1 MNYISPINYAQT
13 LNTFKAGNFINEESG
28 EEVVE
33 EEIEETAPK
42 KMSPA
47 RKKLEVI
54 KQGLSPD
61 KQEQLEEYLDAMEE
75 IKKEIK
81 KLIGEGADQ
90 VQETGGNMMNKILH
104 IDPPIKETK
113 KKAKK

>member
-1 MNYISPINYAQT
+1 VNYISPINYAQT
-13 LNTFKAGNFINEESG
+13 LNTFKAGTFINEES

-33 EEIEETAPK
+33 EEVEETAPK

-47 RKKLEVI
+47 RQKLEVI

-61 KQEQLEEYLDAMEE
+61 KQEQLEEYLNAMEE

-81 KLIGEGADQ
+81 KLVEEGSHQ
-90 VQETGGNMMNKILH
+90 MQETGGDQMHKWMH
-104 IDPPIKETK
+104 ETE

>member
-1 MNYISPINYAQT
+1 VNYISPINYAQT
-13 LNTFKAGNFINEESG
+13 LNTFRAGTFINEEAEDALEEDL
-28 EEVVE
+28 EEVE
-33 EEIEETAPK
+33 PK
-42 KMSPA
+42 KMSEA
-47 RKKLEVI
+47 RKKLQVI

-81 KLIGEGADQ
+81 KLVEEGSHQ
-90 VQETGGNMMNKILH
+90 MQETGGDQMHKWMH
-104 IDPPIKETK
+104 ETK

>member
-1 MNYISPINYAQT
+1 VNYISPINYAQT
-13 LNTFKAGNFINEESG
+13 LNTFKAGTFINEES

-47 RKKLEVI
+47 RQKLEVI

-61 KQEQLEEYLDAMEE
+61 KQEQIEEYLNAMEE

-81 KLIGEGADQ
+81 KLVGEAAHQ
-90 VQETGGNMMNKILH
+90 VKEETGGNMMNRIL
-104 IDPPIKETK
+104 KVSETE

>member
-13 LNTFKAGNFINEESG
+13 LNTFKAGNFINEESD
-28 EEVVE
+28 EVPQKEVE
-33 EEIEETAPK
+33 EAVPK

-81 KLIGEGADQ
+81 KLVGEGADQ
-90 VQETGGNMMNKILH
+90 VQETGGNMMNRWM
-104 IDPPIKETK
+104 KESK
-113 KKAKK
+113 KK

>member
-1 MNYISPINYAQT
+1 VNYISPINYAQT
-13 LNTFKAGNFINEESG
+13 LNTFKGGNFINEEAEEEL
-28 EEVVE
+28 EEVE
-33 EEIEETAPK
+33 PK
-42 KMSPA
+42 KMSEA
-47 RKKLEVI
+47 RKKLKVI

-81 KLIGEGADQ
+81 KLVEEGSHQ
-90 VQETGGNMMNKILH
+90 MQETGGDQMHKWMH
-104 IDPPIKETK
+104 ETK

>member
-13 LNTFKAGNFINEESG
+13 LNTFKGGNFINEEAEEEL
-28 EEVVE
+28 EEVE
-33 EEIEETAPK
+33 PK
-42 KMSPA
+42 KMSEA

-81 KLIGEGADQ
+81 KLVGEAAHQ
-90 VQETGGNMMNKILH
+90 MQETGGNMMNRILNVS
-104 IDPPIKETK
+104 ETE

>member
-13 LNTFKAGNFINEESG
+13 LNTFKSGTFINEESVD

-33 EEIEETAPK
+33 EEVEETAPK

-54 KQGLSPD
+54 KQGLSLD
-61 KQEQLEEYLDAMEE
+61 KQEQLEQYLDAMEE

-81 KLIGEGADQ
+81 KLVGEGADQ
-90 VQETGGNMMNKILH
+90 VQEETGGDQMHKWMH
-104 IDPPIKETK
+104 ETK

>member
-13 LNTFKAGNFINEESG
+13 LNTFKGGNFINEESD
-28 EEVVE
+28 ELEE
-33 EEIEETAPK
+33 EEIEEAKPK
-42 KMSPA
+42 KMSEA

-75 IKKEIK
+75 IKKEIT
-81 KLIGEGADQ
+81 KLVGEGAHQ
-90 VQETGGNMMNKILH
+90 VQEETGGDQMHKWMH
-104 IDPPIKETK
+104 ETK